1 MAPRGTKLE
10 VFWATASWWVL
21 LAGRGT
27 ISGQEVKLQAKCD
40 VFKTVLII

>member
-1 MAPRGTKLE
+1 MAPTGTKLE

-21 LAGRGT
+21 LAGRDT
-27 ISGQEVKLQAKCD
+27 ISCQEVKLQTKYN